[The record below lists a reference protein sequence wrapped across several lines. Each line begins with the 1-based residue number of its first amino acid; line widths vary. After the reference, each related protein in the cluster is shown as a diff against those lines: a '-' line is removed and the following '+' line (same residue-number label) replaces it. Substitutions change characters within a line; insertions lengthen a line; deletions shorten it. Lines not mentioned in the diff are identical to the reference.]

1 MLGRGVKRKRS
12 CAEPPDTVAAEK
24 LRCEGAMESSWAG
37 DVRQHVLGLGLEKLR
52 RSQTGTE
59 LSLRR
64 SVLLVNTLRQIC
76 DDMRDENQCGV
87 PDLPIL
93 RDDLTCPNC
102 AEAGPESPETA
113 ETLAHEAIFGA
124 LSDAVNAVG
133 YLADLAPDDIFEDID
148 TSMYDC
154 SDFSAGWAVG
164 TLWPLGV
171 SMWADQDDKSPASGR
186 QSCAMDMNELDH
198 IMEILVKS

>member
-12 CAEPPDTVAAEK
+12 CAQSPVTVSDEK
-24 LRCEGAMESSWAG
+24 RRCEGAEESSLAG

-52 RSQTGTE
+52 RSRTGTE

-64 SVLLVNTLRQIC
+64 SVLLVNTLRQIR

-93 RDDLTCPNC
+93 RDDLTCPSC

-113 ETLAHEAIFGA
+113 ETLTHEAIFGA
-124 LSDAVNAVG
+124 FSDAVNAVG

-148 TSMYDC
+148 TSMYE
-154 SDFSAGWAVG
+154 SFDFSTGWGAG

-171 SMWADQDDKSPASGR
+171 SMWADQDDKSRASGR
-186 QSCAMDMNELDH
+186 QSCAVDMNELDH